1 MPLGHRQGTCK
12 STLPAAQE
20 WLTKI
25 TSGEAMKQSWGGSR
39 VGCSSFPWRLCSGPA
54 ALQTEWAPSAL
65 QLGNAFLPLG
75 KAPELRVC
83 AAGLISAAGRAA
95 PLLGLLVG
103 GGEEEEFQKAESPA
117 EQSHDLHLPSVR
129 GKLIAI
135 DFLVGVRLCYK
146 SGNIFSLGRDLTGK
160 SSQPREPFLLLYIY
174 FYQCFF
180 FFPSP
185 PLAV

>member
-1 MPLGHRQGTCK
+1 M
-12 STLPAAQE
+12 
-20 WLTKI
+20 
-25 TSGEAMKQSWGGSR
+25 
-39 VGCSSFPWRLCSGPA
+39 GCSSFPWRLCSGPA

-174 FYQCFF
+174 FYQWFF

>member
-1 MPLGHRQGTCK
+1 M
-12 STLPAAQE
+12 
-20 WLTKI
+20 
-25 TSGEAMKQSWGGSR
+25 
-39 VGCSSFPWRLCSGPA
+39 
-54 ALQTEWAPSAL
+54 
-65 QLGNAFLPLG
+65 
-75 KAPELRVC
+75 C

-180 FFPSP
+180 FFPPHPSLCRT
-185 PLAV
+185 LALTTDLVMLLFCLGCSTASLCSSR